1 MKLES
6 LQALIIDQHAG
17 ELLPE
22 VEELLEAHIAT
33 KPALQV
39 EVERIRLALKITSQ
53 TVIRHPEL
61 VRFAEREPAVEPL
74 RKRPTY
80 IPQFLKVAA
89 VLMFASVTAT
99 TGFYIGSKRSVQIAS
114 ENTAEKPAAP
124 NTRKN
129 SPWARYK
136 MAIDPKVGG
145 IQVVRVDLAGREE
158 RP

>member
-22 VEELLEAHIAT
+22 VEELLEAHLAT

-39 EVERIRLALKITSQ
+39 EVERIRLALEITSQ

-99 TGFYIGSKRSVQIAS
+99 TGFYLGRNRSVQIAS
-114 ENTAEKPAAP
+114 DSTTEKREVPTP
-124 NTRKN
+124 RKD

>member
-1 MKLES
+1 MKIES

-17 ELLPE
+17 ELSPE
-22 VEELLEAHIAT
+22 VEELLEAHLAT

-61 VRFAEREPAVEPL
+61 VRFSEREPAVEPL

-80 IPQFLKVAA
+80 FPQFLKVAA

-99 TGFYIGSKRSVQIAS
+99 TGFYLGRNRSVQIAS
-114 ENTAEKPAAP
+114 DSTTEKREVPTP
-124 NTRKN
+124 RKD

-145 IQVVRVDLAGREE
+145 IQVVRLDLAGREE

>member
-17 ELLPE
+17 ELSLE
-22 VEELLEAHIAT
+22 VEELLEAHLAT

-39 EVERIRLALKITSQ
+39 EVERIRLALDITSQ

-61 VRFAEREPAVEPL
+61 VRLAEREPAVEPP

-80 IPQFLKVAA
+80 FPQFLKVAA

-99 TGFYIGSKRSVQIAS
+99 TGFYLGRNRSVQIAS
-114 ENTAEKPAAP
+114 DSTTEKLEVPTP
-124 NTRKN
+124 RKD

-145 IQVVRVDLAGREE
+145 IQVVRLDLAGREE

>member
-6 LQALIIDQHAG
+6 LQALIIDQNAG
-17 ELLPE
+17 ELSLE
-22 VEELLEAHIAT
+22 VEDLLEAHLAT

-39 EVERIRLALKITSQ
+39 EVERIRLALEITSQ

-61 VRFAEREPAVEPL
+61 VRLPERGPIVESRREMP
-74 RKRPTY
+74 KY
-80 IPQFLKVAA
+80 FPQFLKVAA
-89 VLMFASVTAT
+89 VLMLASVTAT
-99 TGFYIGSKRSVQIAS
+99 TGFYFGSNRSVQIAS
-114 ENTAEKPAAP
+114 ENTAEKPVAP
-124 NTRKN
+124 NTRKD

-145 IQVVRVDLAGREE
+145 IQVVRVDLTGREE